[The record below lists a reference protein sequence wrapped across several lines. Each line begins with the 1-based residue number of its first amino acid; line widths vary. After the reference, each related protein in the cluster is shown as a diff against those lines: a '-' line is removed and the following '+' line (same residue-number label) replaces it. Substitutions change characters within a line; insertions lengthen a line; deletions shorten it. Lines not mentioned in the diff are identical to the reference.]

1 MPTRERRA
9 LQLVTVYEAADA
21 CAAPLLG
28 HRRPAYVVA
37 FTIIEEDLS
46 SRDVTFC
53 ELREAANRF
62 AGALAGLGIG
72 ESDRV
77 ATLMGKSLELVLLN
91 TVTDTATEPVAVGG
105 DGTLIELTGR

>member
-1 MPTRERRA
+1 
-9 LQLVTVYEAADA
+9 
-21 CAAPLLG
+21 
-28 HRRPAYVVA
+28 VVA

-53 ELREAANRF
+53 ELCEAANRF